1 MNSDNLKQAFDS
13 KVKLKTVSRRSEVA
27 ERAKVSP
34 AEPVLDEGAT
44 YQHPTKVVSIADRID
59 RRLVGHL
66 NKVASLSWSNVIDAP
81 ALSDLT
87 NPPGLV
93 GEIVDWIEASAEY
106 PSRELALGP
115 ALCAVATLA
124 GRAFETPSH
133 ARTNLYI
140 VGLAQSGFGKD
151 HARKCIKVLMRVAG
165 LDRLVG
171 PARFASAPGLRQ
183 SIAASPSFMSLQDEF
198 GGFLAKLQD
207 PRSGSDFATIRHLL
221 MEFFS
226 CASSTY
232 DGDAYRDGVTEKI
245 YNPNLSIYGTS
256 TPDDF
261 WMTLTSSRTSD
272 GFLPRFLLFNTC
284 GEKPEFIEEPV
295 QRQDVPPECLIEG
308 VREIAEAATAI
319 CGNIRI
325 GNHMGL
331 APAKCVELDDD
342 AKAFDRRLRR
352 QIDGALSIADSK
364 LHPFLNRT
372 REHALKLA
380 LTVAVGVDPSSP
392 VITGE
397 ILRWAAGLAA
407 YSTQTFVAEAGKRL
421 ADSDRERNFNRVL
434 EIISEAGTEGVTEGK
449 VADKI
454 RSLKSFDLRDILGV
468 AEAAGHIVLR
478 ERRPDGRGRR
488 SKRYFAS
495 QHAPPDD
502 KIK

>member
-1 MNSDNLKQAFDS
+1 MNSDNMKQAFDS
-13 KVKLKTVSRRSEVA
+13 KVRLKTISRKPKVD
-27 ERAKVSP
+27 ERAKVGP
-34 AEPVLDEGAT
+34 EVLAEGAT
-44 YQHPTKVVSIADRID
+44 YRHPTKVVSIADRID
-59 RRLVGHL
+59 RRLVEHL
-66 NKVASLSWSNVIDAP
+66 NKVASLSWSNVIDSP

-151 HARKCIKVLMRVAG
+151 HARKCIKTLMRMAG
-165 LDRLVG
+165 LERFVG

-183 SIAASPSFMSLQDEF
+183 ALAAFPSFMSLQDEF

-207 PRSGSDFATIRHLL
+207 TRSNGDFATIRHLL

-232 DGDAYRDGVTEKI
+232 DGDAYRDGVTEKL

-272 GFLPRFLLFNTC
+272 GFLPRFILFNAC
-284 GEKPEFIEEPV
+284 GENPEFVEEPV
-295 QRQDVPPECLIEG
+295 QRQDDPPECLIEG
-308 VREIAEAATAI
+308 VRKIAEAANAI
-319 CGNIRI
+319 YGNIRI
-325 GNHMGL
+325 GNHMGH
-331 APAKCVELDDD
+331 APAKCVELDAD
-342 AKAFDRRLRR
+342 AKVFDRLLRR
-352 QIDGALSIADSK
+352 QIDAARLIADSK
-364 LHPFLNRT
+364 VHPFLNRT

-380 LTVAVGVDPSSP
+380 LTVAVGVDPSAP

-397 ILRWAAGLAA
+397 ILRWAAGLAS

-434 EIISEAGTEGVTEGK
+434 EIISESGTEGITEGK
-449 VADKI
+449 IADKI
-454 RSLKSFDLRDILGV
+454 RSLKSHDLKDIIGA
-468 AEAAGHIVLR
+468 AEAAGHIILR
-478 ERRPDGRGRR
+478 EHKLVGRGRP

-495 QHAPPDD
+495 QYAPPDD
-502 KIK
+502 NA

>member
-1 MNSDNLKQAFDS
+1 MSSDNLKRAFDS
-13 KVKLKTVSRRSEVA
+13 KVRRKTISRRPTVD

-34 AEPVLDEGAT
+34 TEPVLAEGT
-44 YQHPTKVVSIADRID
+44 IHWHETKVVSIADRID
-59 RRLVGHL
+59 RKLLAHL
-66 NKVASLSWSNVIDAP
+66 NKVASLSWSNVVEAP

-87 NPPGLV
+87 NPLGLV
-93 GEIVDWIEASAEY
+93 GEIIDWIEASAEY

-133 ARTNLYI
+133 ARTNLYV

-151 HARKCIKVLMRVAG
+151 HARKCIKNLMEEAG
-165 LDRLVG
+165 LGRLVG
-171 PARFASAPGLRQ
+171 PSRFASAPGLRQ
-183 SIAASPSFMSLQDEF
+183 SLAAFPSFMSLQDEF

-207 PRSGSDFATIRHLL
+207 QRSGGDFATIRHYL

-232 DGDAYRDGVTEKI
+232 DGDAYRDGITEKL
-245 YNPNLSIYGTS
+245 YYPNLSIYGTS
-256 TPDDF
+256 TPEEF
-261 WMTLTSSRTSD
+261 WSSLTSSRASD
-272 GFLPRFLLFNTC
+272 GFLPRFLLFNVS
-284 GEKPEFIEEPV
+284 GEKPEFVEEPV
-295 QRQDVPPECLIEG
+295 QRRDKPPERLIKG
-308 VREIAEAATAI
+308 VREIAEAAAAI
-319 CGNIRI
+319 CGNIGTASHIR
-325 GNHMGL
+325 
-331 APAKCVELDDD
+331 AVFAKRVELDAD
-342 AKAFDRRLRR
+342 AKAFDQEMRR
-352 QIDGALSIADSK
+352 QIDGALFIADSK

-380 LTVAVGVDPSSP
+380 LTVAVGVDPGEP

-397 ILRWAAGLAA
+397 ILRWAAGLAV
-407 YSTQTFVAEAGKRL
+407 YSTKAFVDE

-434 EIISEAGTEGVTEGK
+434 EIIREAGTEGITEGK

-454 RSLKSFDLRDILGV
+454 RSLKGYDLRDIID
-468 AEAAGHIVLR
+468 AADAAGHIVLR
-478 ERRPDGRGRR
+478 TRKPEGKGRT

-502 KIK
+502 TA